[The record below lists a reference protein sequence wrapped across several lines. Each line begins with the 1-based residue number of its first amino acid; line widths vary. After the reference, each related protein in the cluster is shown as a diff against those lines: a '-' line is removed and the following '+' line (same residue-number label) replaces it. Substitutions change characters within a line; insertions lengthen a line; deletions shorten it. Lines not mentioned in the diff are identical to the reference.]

1 MALSAQ
7 QFIVTVIWVD
17 DTGRSMRSLR
27 GFPDC
32 ATLADIWP
40 WVGSWGKIIEV
51 RVDIDTDP
59 TIKD

>member
-7 QFIVTVIWVD
+7 QFIVTVLWVGD
-17 DTGRSMRSLR
+17 DGRTMRTLR

-32 ATLADIWP
+32 ATLADIWV
-40 WVGSWGKIIEV
+40 WVADRGKVIEV
-51 RVDIDTDP
+51 RVDLDTDP